1 MNSEDEDIALWARR
15 LAGREEKEQ
24 DSPDAAMLAALREAI
39 RKDDRAA
46 QDAASNDEVGRARFM
61 KRLEDEGLFNDQHK
75 SASTRWRPWVAAA
88 ASILVVVLG
97 SWHYSQTPQ
106 VVYRG
111 VAGTVVVVSDK
122 PGETA
127 EDIIRQ
133 LNALGLKP
141 RHVEGDAKI
150 TLEVDVTDDQLD
162 AFYTW
167 AADKNARAV
176 TPGVYHVL
184 IDLPGP
190 DH

>member
-75 SASTRWRPWVAAA
+75 SAATRWRPWVAAA

-97 SWHYSQTPQ
+97 SWQYLLTPQ

-111 VAGTVVVVSDK
+111 VAGTVAVVSDK
-122 PGETA
+122 PAETA
-127 EDIIRQ
+127 EEIVRQ

-141 RHVEGDAKI
+141 RNIDGDAKI

-162 AFYTW
+162 AFYKW